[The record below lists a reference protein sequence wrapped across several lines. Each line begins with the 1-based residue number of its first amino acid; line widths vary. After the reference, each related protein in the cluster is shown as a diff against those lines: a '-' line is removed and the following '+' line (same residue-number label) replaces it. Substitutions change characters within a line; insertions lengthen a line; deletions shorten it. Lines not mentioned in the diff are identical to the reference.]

1 MLSHTP
7 LLRVRSTCYMYITT
21 SQVRRSRG
29 DPMTAVHEQTATD
42 PDGPT
47 GGLATWVDA
56 LTLDQIPQNVV
67 DRAKHLLLDG
77 LGCALVGAQLPWSRV
92 ATDAVLGLESPGNT
106 VVIGTG
112 RTTSGPAAAVLN
124 GTFVQGF
131 ELDDF
136 HPLAPLHSCS
146 LLVPALLSTAS
157 VRPEP
162 STGADL
168 LLGALAGFEVG
179 PRVGYTLHGA
189 QMLDRG
195 WHSGSVFG
203 THAAA
208 MASGKLRGLPPGQL
222 EDALGLAGTQS
233 SGLMAAQYE
242 AMSKRMHHGLAARN
256 GFYAAGLAA
265 AGYTGIKRVFER
277 EYGGFLSVFGEG
289 HNPDASLLT
298 AQLGQRW
305 ETSIIMVKSYAAMG
319 GLHGAIDAARQLRSL
334 VAPQDISK
342 IDITVGETVYKHGWW
357 PPERPLTPIGAQMH
371 IGYAT
376 AAALLDGNVLPEQ
389 LTPGRLDSDD
399 IWSLLGATSVHLDE
413 TLAHADVSQWFRTDV
428 AVTMDDGTVHQARV
442 VQPHGAPADPVTNE
456 EILAKFHALAD
467 RVTTRGRAEAIER
480 AVVGIDGL
488 DDIGYLIDLLAA
500 PVAGALD

>member
-1 MLSHTP
+1 
-7 LLRVRSTCYMYITT
+7 
-21 SQVRRSRG
+21 
-29 DPMTAVHEQTATD
+29 MTAVQQQAATD
-42 PDGPT
+42 PGGPT
-47 GGLATWVDA
+47 GRLATWVADV
-56 LTLDQIPQNVV
+56 TLDDVPGKVV
-67 DRAKHLLLDG
+67 ERAKHLLLDG

-92 ATDAVLGLESPGNT
+92 ATDAVLGLEGMGDT
-106 VVIGTG
+106 VIIGTG
-112 RTTSGPAAAVLN
+112 RTTGAPAAAVLN
-124 GTFVQGF
+124 GTFIQGF

-146 LLVPALLSTAS
+146 LLIPALLSTAT
-157 VRPEP
+157 VRPETT
-162 STGADL
+162 TGAEL
-168 LLGALAGFEVG
+168 LLAAIAGFEVG

-195 WHSGSVFG
+195 WHSGPVFG
-203 THAAA
+203 THSAA
-208 MASGKLRGLPPGQL
+208 MASGKLRGLPPAQL

-289 HNPDASLLT
+289 HDPDASLLT
-298 AQLGQRW
+298 GQLGRLW

-319 GLHGAIDAARQLRSL
+319 GLHGAIDAARDLRSS
-334 VAPQDISK
+334 VAPDDISK
-342 IDITVGETVYKHGWW
+342 IDITVGETIYKHGWW
-357 PPERPLTPIGAQMH
+357 QPERPLTAIGAQMN

-389 LTPGRLDSDD
+389 FTPARLDADD
-399 IWSLLGATSVHLDE
+399 IWSLIAATTVHLDE
-413 TLAHADVSQWFRTDV
+413 SLAQADITEKFRTEV
-428 AVTMDDGTVHQARV
+428 AATTRDGTVHRARV

-456 EILAKFHALAD
+456 ELVAKFHALAD
-467 RVTTRGRAEAIER
+467 RVTNRGRAGAIER
-480 AVVGIDGL
+480 AVVGLEAL
-488 DDIGYLIDLLAA
+488 DDTDALIDLLAD